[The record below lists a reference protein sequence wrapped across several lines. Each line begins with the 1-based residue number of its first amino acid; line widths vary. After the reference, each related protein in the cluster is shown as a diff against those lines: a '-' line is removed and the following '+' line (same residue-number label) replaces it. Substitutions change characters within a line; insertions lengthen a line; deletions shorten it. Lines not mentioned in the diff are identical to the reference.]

1 MTSEG
6 TTPTKDDAIAAT
18 VPADIRAKGILT
30 VATEGTYPP
39 FELFEADGKTLT
51 GVDPELARAVATVL
65 GLKVEFVN
73 TKFDSIIPGLQAK
86 RFDVGMA
93 SFGDTPVREKV
104 VDFITYFQGG
114 STILVP
120 KGNPLGLAIDTLCG
134 RKLAVQ
140 KGSIYESDVV
150 PGLNTQCTE
159 AGKPAI
165 NSAVFPDS
173 PSTILAVAS
182 NRADATIS
190 DLAPLAYVAKQSNGK
205 FDVLEQQYQ
214 AIPWGAA
221 VPKGSALAEPFQA
234 AVQKLMDTGA
244 YTAVLT
250 KWGVTSG
257 AITTSKIND
266 AAG

>member
-1 MTSEG
+1 MALHPLRSVTTSGACVALLLTACAGSSASTGTPSQPASAPSASSAESSPSSAAATSGG

-18 VPADIRAKGILT
+18 VPADIRAKGTLT

-51 GVDPELARAVATVL
+51 GVDPELARAVATVM

-150 PGLNTQCTE
+150 PDR
-159 AGKPAI
+159 K
-165 NSAVFPDS
+165 SV
-173 PSTILAVAS
+173 V
-182 NRADATIS
+182 
-190 DLAPLAYVAKQSNGK
+190 
-205 FDVLEQQYQ
+205 
-214 AIPWGAA
+214 
-221 VPKGSALAEPFQA
+221 
-234 AVQKLMDTGA
+234 
-244 YTAVLT
+244 
-250 KWGVTSG
+250 
-257 AITTSKIND
+257 
-266 AAG
+266 